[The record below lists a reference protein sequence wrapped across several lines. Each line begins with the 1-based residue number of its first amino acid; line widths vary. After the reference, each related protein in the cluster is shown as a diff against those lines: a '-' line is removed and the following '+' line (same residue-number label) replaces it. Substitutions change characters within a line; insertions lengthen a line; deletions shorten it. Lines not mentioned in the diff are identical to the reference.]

1 MWEINRSGNISLTFD
16 IVTVNLGRFVL
27 PWCAYAGMFVVEVVD
42 KGRRSCCRTGS
53 KPLCILT
60 PSDHTKLC

>member
-27 PWCAYAGMFVVEVVD
+27 PWCAYAGMFVVEVVN
-42 KGRRSCCRTGS
+42 KG
-53 KPLCILT
+53 
-60 PSDHTKLC
+60 

>member
-1 MWEINRSGNISLTFD
+1 MWEMNRYGNISLTFD

-27 PWCAYAGMFVVEVVD
+27 PWCAYAGMFVVEVVN
-42 KGRRSCCRTGS
+42 KGRSCCWTGP

-60 PSDHTKLC
+60 LSDHAKLR